1 MKPKHQSTKQVKT
14 VASLKSLESLESRI
28 NIITMMDKSQQRIRI
43 LLKLSDRALKLY
55 SELEKLSDEISTII
69 KKNEEEEASFMI
81 QHDYYYENYSGIYE
95 ELCHC
100 EFVDHAVIY
109 YKDDIPKVL
118 DLISKI
124 SNDPSINN

>member
-1 MKPKHQSTKQVKT
+1 MKPKHQSTEQIKT
-14 VASLKSLESLESRI
+14 VASLESLESRS
-28 NIITMMDKSQQRIRI
+28 NVITMMDKSQQRIRI

-55 SELEKLSDEISTII
+55 SELEKLSNEIDAII

-81 QHDYYYENYSGIYE
+81 QRDYYYENYSGIYE